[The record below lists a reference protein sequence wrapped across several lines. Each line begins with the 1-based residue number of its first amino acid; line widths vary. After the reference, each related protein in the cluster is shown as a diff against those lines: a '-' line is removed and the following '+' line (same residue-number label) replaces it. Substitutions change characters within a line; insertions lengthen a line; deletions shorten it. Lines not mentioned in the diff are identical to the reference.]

1 MIEAAACADQTESVD
16 TSSRD
21 SQLNRRCALFT
32 LLALTLS
39 IGAGLLAWGPVL
51 LHATTHNYADA
62 RPLFGVANGASAA
75 FSLPM
80 LLAGAW
86 GWRALGRSVWPA
98 SLQRPWQLYFGCI
111 TLAGGLSAAYHL
123 APNDFGFLLAQAT
136 AAGAFVMLLCG
147 VLAERMDAR
156 FGTPRACAA
165 VLATVVLATGVSSLG
180 AAADLRPLLM
190 LQLLPVLLIPAG
202 ALSLRGRHT
211 RRADWLL
218 MLSLYALARVFDWG
232 DAAVMR
238 LTGGALSGHA
248 LMHLCLAG
256 VVAWL
261 AYRAGAATASPVA
274 AESGGLAQAS
284 TSLSTS
290 G

>member
-1 MIEAAACADQTESVD
+1 MIEAAACTDQTGSVD

-21 SQLNRRCALFT
+21 SQLNRRCALVT

-39 IGAGLLAWGPVL
+39 IGVGLLAWGPVL
-51 LHATTHNYADA
+51 LHLNTHSYADA
-62 RPLFGVANGASAA
+62 RTLFGVPNGASAA

-80 LLAGAW
+80 VLTGAW

-98 SLQRPWQLYFGCI
+98 SVQRPWRLYFGCI

-123 APNDFGFLLAQAT
+123 VPSDFGYLAAQAT

-156 FGTPRACAA
+156 FGTPRACVAA
-165 VLATVVLATGVSSLG
+165 LAMVVLATGVSSLG
-180 AAADLRPLLM
+180 AAADMRPLLM
-190 LQLLPVLLIPAG
+190 LQLLPVLLFPAG
-202 ALSLRGRHT
+202 ALSLRGHHT

-232 DAAVMR
+232 DAVVMR
-238 LTGGALSGHA
+238 FTGGALSGHA

-256 VVAWL
+256 MVAWL
-261 AYRAGAATASPVA
+261 AYRAGTGTASPVA
-274 AESGGLAQAS
+274 AETGGLAQAS